1 MTQGPRS
8 NSFHYTFARPVGVL
22 AGDGP
27 SACPV
32 ARAGPGR
39 WDVARDLFL
48 RRGDLVGCYSTRTG
62 DFTDAQVA
70 RVKHGLGQV
79 YLDIS
84 SKPAPDDF
92 SRDLVQLRR
101 SEVCRGCASRDVC
114 AGLFDPVREDVFGR
128 DDALVRD
135 LLAGLEGDLLDV
147 GCGEGPYG
155 ETLAARAASGAIRYV
170 GVDPDASRVAALR
183 SRWPWAELHAVAAE
197 ELDPSRR
204 FDHVVVL
211 RSWNHLRNPLR
222 ALAIFAESIRP
233 GGTLLLVDNV
243 AFALV
248 RPRRH
253 AAMAERGGSIFEHFR
268 NDVADEAAAAVAA
281 AVPSARGLL
290 RRGVGPSTSNQ
301 WALWYRVGAADV

>member
-1 MTQGPRS
+1 MTQVPRS

-22 AGDGP
+22 TRDDPTG
-27 SACPV
+27 CPA
-32 ARAGPGR
+32 ARAGPAR

-48 RRGDLVGCYSTRTG
+48 RRGDLVGCYATRTG
-62 DFTDAQVA
+62 DFTDEQVA

-84 SKPAPDDF
+84 SKDAPDDF

-101 SEVCRGCASRDVC
+101 SDVCTGCAARGAC
-114 AGLFDPVREDVFGR
+114 AGLFDPVGEDVFAR
-128 DDALVRD
+128 DDALVRE
-135 LLAGLEGDLLDV
+135 LLAGMEGDLLDV

-155 ETLAARAASGAIRYV
+155 ETLAARAVAGAIRYV
-170 GVDPDASRVAALR
+170 GVDPDAGRVASLR
-183 SRWPWAELHAVAAE
+183 TRWPWAELHPIAAE

-222 ALAIFAESIRP
+222 VLAIFAESIRP

-248 RPRRH
+248 RSRRH
-253 AAMAERGGSIFEHFR
+253 AATAERGTSIFEHFR
-268 NDVADEAAAAVAA
+268 NDGADEAEAAVAA
-281 AVPSARGLL
+281 AIPSARRLL
-290 RRGVGPSTSNQ
+290 RRDVGPSTSNQ
-301 WALWYRVGAADV
+301 WVLRYRVGG